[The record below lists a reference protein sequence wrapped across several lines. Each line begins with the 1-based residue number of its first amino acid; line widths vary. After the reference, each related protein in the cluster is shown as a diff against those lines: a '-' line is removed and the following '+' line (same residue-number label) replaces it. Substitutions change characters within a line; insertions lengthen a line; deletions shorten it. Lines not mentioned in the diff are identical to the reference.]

1 MLLVV
6 MNNHLYNE
14 TRARNMNGGGR
25 LFEAGR
31 DYNGYLGDP
40 NVDFAKIAEAYNLRG
55 EKVKTVSELVP
66 ALERAL
72 RSMRDGKAVLLDI
85 EVEEDGPSLSDA
97 TWYQRHSIAEIQ
109 RKSRA
114 V

>member
-1 MLLVV
+1 MLIVI

-25 LFEAGR
+25 FFEEGR

-40 NVDFAKIAEAYNLRG
+40 NVDFAKIGEAYGLRG
-55 EKVKTVSELVP
+55 ERVKTASELVP

-72 RSMRDGKAVLLDI
+72 HSMRDGKAVLMDI
-85 EVEEDGPSLSDA
+85 EVEEDGPSLSQP